1 MGILLSFLPDE
12 AIPLLFVGTGIAM
25 TIGLVSR
32 GAAFGFLG
40 MLILWL
46 LLSPFI
52 PAVMDLLPRWVLG
65 LLLLVVGISVMRAV
79 SALFIGQ
86 HASNVMT
93 GNLAADVVRFLFRV
107 VFFFPVLIIRTLGR
121 LVSGGINHQR

>member
-12 AIPLLFVGTGIAM
+12 AIPLLFVGTGIAL

-32 GAAFGFLG
+32 RAAFGFLG

-65 LLLLVVGISVMRAV
+65 LLLLVVGISVLRAV

-93 GNLAADVVRFLFRV
+93 GNLAADVV
-107 VFFFPVLIIRTLGR
+107 
-121 LVSGGINHQR
+121 